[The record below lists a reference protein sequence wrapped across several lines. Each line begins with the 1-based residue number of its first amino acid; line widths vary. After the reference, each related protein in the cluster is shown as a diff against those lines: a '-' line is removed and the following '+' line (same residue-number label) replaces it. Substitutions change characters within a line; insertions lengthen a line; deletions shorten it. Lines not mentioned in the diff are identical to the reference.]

1 MMRIRTLVKIGLSLF
16 VLALGLIGVS
26 YSMLRAQGV
35 ANPSTTAGR
44 VTRTELREIGHGI
57 TAIDLQGPIDLTLRQ
72 GSTPSLKVRGEQR
85 LLGNVATVQEDGT
98 LRITTTGMLFHH
110 KRPLQVEAVLPSL
123 QSVAIRGSGDSS
135 ISGFSGERLAITLNG
150 SGDLSFSGR
159 YRHVTAAVHGNGGVD
174 LKAGSSDEVQLAL
187 YGSGSINASGTCKV
201 LQTELTGSGTIDAQH
216 MASDTVSVNVQGSG
230 NTDVFARDAVA
241 IAIAGSGDV
250 TVYGNPDQRSVSR
263 TGSGD
268 ASFE

>member
-1 MMRIRTLVKIGLSLF
+1 MRIRTLVKTG
-16 VLALGLIGVS
+16 LALFALALALIGVT
-26 YSMLRAQGV
+26 YTMLRAQGV

-44 VTRTELREIGHGI
+44 VTRTDVREIGPGI

-98 LRITTTGMLFHH
+98 LHISTTGMLFHH

-123 QSVAIRGSGDSS
+123 QSVEIRGSGDSN
-135 ISGFSGERLAITLNG
+135 ISGFSGERLTIMLNG
-150 SGDLSFSGR
+150 TGGLSFSGR
-159 YRHVTAAVHGNGGVD
+159 YRHVQASVHGTGGLD
-174 LKAGSSDEVQLAL
+174 LKSGSSETVQLAL
-187 YGSGSINASGTCKV
+187 FGSGSITTSGTCDT
-201 LQTELTGSGTIDAQH
+201 LGTELMGSGTIDAQH
-216 MASDTVSVNVQGSG
+216 MASNTVTVEVKGSG
-230 NTDVFARDAVA
+230 TTDVFARGSAQIAV
-241 IAIAGSGDV
+241 AGSGDV

-268 ASFE
+268 VRFE

>member
-1 MMRIRTLVKIGLSLF
+1 MRIRTLVKVGLSLF

-44 VTRTELREIGHGI
+44 VTRTEAREIGHGI

-85 LLGNVATVQEDGT
+85 LLGNVATIQQDGT
-98 LRITTTGMLFHH
+98 LRIETTGMLFHH

-123 QSVAIRGSGDSS
+123 QSVEIRGSGDSS
-135 ISGFSGERLAITLNG
+135 ITGFSGERLTITING

-159 YRHVTAAVHGNGGVD
+159 YRHVNAAVHGNGGLD
-174 LKAGSSDEVQLAL
+174 LKAGSGEEVNLSL
-187 YGSGSINASGTCKV
+187 YGSGTIAASGTCKD
-201 LQTELTGSGTIDAQH
+201 LSTELTGSGTIDAQH
-216 MASDTVSVNVQGSG
+216 MASDTVSVEVKGSG
-230 NTDVFARDAVA
+230 TTDVFARKAAA
-241 IAIAGSGDV
+241 ITVAGSGDV
-250 TVYGNPDQRSVSR
+250 TVYGNPDERSVSR
-263 TGSGD
+263 TGSGNV
-268 ASFE
+268 SFE

>member
-1 MMRIRTLVKIGLSLF
+1 MRIRTLVKVGLSLF

-26 YSMLRAQGV
+26 YTMLRAQGV

-44 VTRTELREIGHGI
+44 VTRTDVRDIGHGI

-85 LLGNVATVQEDGT
+85 LLGNVATTQEDGT
-98 LRITTTGMLFHH
+98 LHITTTGMLFHH

-123 QSVAIRGSGDSS
+123 QSVDIRGSGDSS
-135 ISGFSGERLAITLNG
+135 ITGFSGERLAITVNG
-150 SGDLSFSGR
+150 SGNLSFAGR
-159 YRHVTAAVHGNGGVD
+159 YRHVKAAVHGNGGLD
-174 LKAGSSDEVQLAL
+174 LKSGSSDTVQLAL
-187 YGSGSINASGTCKV
+187 YGSGSISASGTCRE
-201 LQTELTGSGTIDAQH
+201 LETELTGSGVIDAQH
-216 MASDTVSVNVQGSG
+216 MACNAVSVGVKGSG
-230 NTDVFARDAVA
+230 NTDAFARETAA

-250 TVYGNPDQRSVSR
+250 SVYGNPDQRSVSR

-268 ASFE
+268 VTFE